1 MVIKAILPDFAIT
14 WKNFS
19 LPIFAE
25 VSAIA
30 KFTNNQPSSIDNI
43 IFVVHAHD
51 VDFND
56 RLAKFL
62 LKKYRNSVA
71 FKLEIDLLLVKEVE
85 RKLSEKQ

>member
-1 MVIKAILPDFAIT
+1 MVIKAVLPDFAIT

-25 VSAIA
+25 VSCIA
-30 KFTNNQPSSIDNI
+30 LTRNKTATISNINFTA
-43 IFVVHAHD
+43 HAHD

-56 RLAKFL
+56 RLAKYL
-62 LKKYRNSVA
+62 LKKYHNSIE
-71 FKLEIDLLLVKEVE
+71 FKIEIDLLLTKEFA

>member
-1 MVIKAILPDFAIT
+1 MVIKAVLPDFAIT
-14 WKNFS
+14 WRNFS

-25 VSAIA
+25 VSCIA
-30 KFTNNQPSSIDNI
+30 TARNSTATISNI
-43 IFVVHAHD
+43 NFNVHAHD